1 MKSLM
6 TDLEKIELA
15 LRRTVSGGAPT
26 LIATWFLNLADQIA
40 LDETRR
46 RAERDKT

>member
-1 MKSLM
+1 M

-40 LDETRR
+40 SDE
-46 RAERDKT
+46 AERKAGHDKE